1 MVNTFS
7 DWLFNVIL
15 WGSVAALVLL
25 IIETVS
31 RGFLDSQADPI
42 RASIAVGA
50 IAVLALWPR
59 Y

>member
-15 WGSVAALVLL
+15 WGSIATLILLLV
-25 IIETVS
+25 ETGS
-31 RGFLDSQADPI
+31 RGFLESQVDQI
-42 RASIAVGA
+42 KGLIGVVV